1 MDTLDTKIVTLL
13 QQDGRQRN
21 TEVARRLGLAE
32 ATVRKRI
39 ERLLREGVVRFGVWT
54 DPLKVGYGTY
64 AIIEIQVDPR
74 RIERAAEKLA
84 EFPEIFFLGIST
96 GSFDVFASA
105 LFRSSEHMY
114 EFMTRRLTRVPGI
127 QRTVTSSIVRILKR
141 EFPNPLALDGASL
154 ARNGAR
160 AGTTRRG
167 RRRRGDRRR
176 ATTPFEEGRRA

>member
-1 MDTLDTKIVTLL
+1 MDDLDTKIVTLL
-13 QQDGRQRN
+13 QADGRQRN

-39 ERLLREGVVRFGVWT
+39 ERLLRDGVVRFGVWT

-64 AIIEIQVDPR
+64 AIIEIQVDPP

-114 EFMTRRLTRVPGI
+114 EFMTKRLTRVPGI
-127 QRTVTSSIVRILKR
+127 QRTVTNSIVRILKR
-141 EFPNPLALDGASL
+141 EFPNPLALNGTLAS
-154 ARNGAR
+154 R
-160 AGTTRRG
+160 AGRPQEVGRP
-167 RRRRGDRRR
+167 RRRRSAGN
-176 ATTPFEEGRRA
+176 GRP

>member
-1 MDTLDTKIVTLL
+1 MDDLDTKIVALL
-13 QQDGRQRN
+13 HEDGRQRN

-39 ERLLREGVVRFGVWT
+39 ERLLREGVLRFGVWT

-64 AIIEIQVDPR
+64 AIIEIQVDPP

-96 GSFDVFASA
+96 GSFDVFAAA

-114 EFMTRRLTRVPGI
+114 EFMTKRLTRVPGI
-127 QRTVTSSIVRILKR
+127 QRTVTNSIVRILKR
-141 EFPNPLALDGASL
+141 EFPNPLALDSGPAGECERAAP
-154 ARNGAR
+154 ARR
-160 AGTTRRG
+160 QRRG
-167 RRRRGDRRR
+167 GGPR
-176 ATTPFEEGRRA
+176 P